1 MVNAIGSERSYM
13 YETSTGS
20 GTASLALEEMFKRQ
34 RNTTTDETST
44 ANTVTQMTAYSTEE
58 HLEMMKS
65 RKLPAELEEIIA
77 KMAEEA
83 TEETTELAENE
94 DVSLV
99 TESISSFATQ
109 AQGNISTID
118 ADGDGTISTDE
129 YEVMIEQMGI
139 ANAMTADEFFTEYDT
154 NEDGEISVDE
164 MPKPGRVGSSM
175 ENADMAPPL
184 PGAELDDTT
193 ISAYDTDG
201 DGVLSAEEFSA
212 MMEAIR
218 PDEEEKDEQSDE
230 TTDSQTMNLAQM
242 AFQNRIFQAM
252 SAYETQYKSMF
263 ESEEGSLLSNQA

>member
-1 MVNAIGSERSYM
+1 MVNVIGSERSYM

-44 ANTVTQMTAYSTEE
+44 ANTVTQTTAYSTEE

-77 KMAEEA
+77 KMAEET
-83 TEETTELAENE
+83 TEETASE
-94 DVSLV
+94 DVPLV
-99 TESISSFATQ
+99 TDSIPSLATQ
-109 AQGNISTID
+109 AQGDISTID

-175 ENADMAPPL
+175 ENVGMAVPL